1 MEFILDEGVLRRVRE
16 NENIETFTGRIY
28 EIDDTEVIR
37 IPDGTKEIQF
47 NSEIR
52 FMFEMFCCKNTK
64 KVIIPKGLEI
74 IGEASFYEW
83 EKLEEVYLPDSLKE
97 IKPFAFY
104 KTAIK
109 KTVIPENV
117 EVIHSYAFGDCT
129 ELEEFVFP
137 KSSTFIFSD
146 LLNGCKKLK
155 SIDIPL
161 YLKSMLELSESGFE
175 SIDVPEGIES
185 ITPSA
190 FDKCENL
197 KHVTLPSTLKKEKIY
212 AFGDCIALESITFK
226 KYLKPFTIMLSE
238 LPALKRLNVP
248 AKDASKAKVD
258 FPKLIIGDLDGNIIY
273 NSDDTVSEKDKPRE
287 KKTGKKQKDPMDDT
301 KLHNRSM
308 DIEQNGKVFH
318 IDIKGTGAITRT
330 VNKYIKAA
338 KEGEGTFFNPEE
350 LVCLNSNYLFE
361 NEKHTGILIH
371 TLGQDRSACMLPG
384 RYSAPISPEEAIKRA
399 NDFQSKALK
408 CLSNEKIEL
417 ILSKVPH
424 KKNGT
429 LHKKRT
435 TCILKLNCVDEDA
448 MMCMIYAKNLDDMAL
463 EINVKQFYV
472 GDDISQD
479 NELSVEIL

>member
-64 KVIIPKGLEI
+64 KVILPKGLEI

-155 SIDIPL
+155 SIEIP
-161 YLKSMLELSESGFE
+161 
-175 SIDVPEGIES
+175 
-185 ITPSA
+185 
-190 FDKCENL
+190 
-197 KHVTLPSTLKKEKIY
+197 
-212 AFGDCIALESITFK
+212 
-226 KYLKPFTIMLSE
+226 
-238 LPALKRLNVP
+238 
-248 AKDASKAKVD
+248 
-258 FPKLIIGDLDGNIIY
+258 
-273 NSDDTVSEKDKPRE
+273 
-287 KKTGKKQKDPMDDT
+287 
-301 KLHNRSM
+301 
-308 DIEQNGKVFH
+308 
-318 IDIKGTGAITRT
+318 
-330 VNKYIKAA
+330 
-338 KEGEGTFFNPEE
+338 
-350 LVCLNSNYLFE
+350 
-361 NEKHTGILIH
+361 
-371 TLGQDRSACMLPG
+371 
-384 RYSAPISPEEAIKRA
+384 
-399 NDFQSKALK
+399 
-408 CLSNEKIEL
+408 
-417 ILSKVPH
+417 
-424 KKNGT
+424 
-429 LHKKRT
+429 
-435 TCILKLNCVDEDA
+435 
-448 MMCMIYAKNLDDMAL
+448 
-463 EINVKQFYV
+463 
-472 GDDISQD
+472 
-479 NELSVEIL
+479 